1 MVSNMKDEYKQKL
14 DDVLSELEIIRE
26 WINKDRN
33 KFDVK
38 TKYLI
43 SYAVVK
49 ASGSIET
56 VFKQIIFDFLVFNAR
71 QETSKYLEKMILDSS
86 SNPKTGNM
94 SNMLQNISSEKRNI
108 FDQKVKESDKK
119 DKLNSLVQLRNDFA
133 HGGNINISIDTII
146 TYYDAG
152 RSILDILDDTIN
164 ENV

>member
-1 MVSNMKDEYKQKL
+1 MVLNMKYEYKQKL

-49 ASGSIET
+49 ASGTIET

-94 SNMLQNISSEKRNI
+94 SNILQNISSEKRNI

-119 DKLNSLVQLRNDFA
+119 DKLNSLVQLRNDLA

>member
-1 MVSNMKDEYKQKL
+1 MVLNMKYEYKQKL

-49 ASGSIET
+49 ASGTIET

-94 SNMLQNISSEKRNI
+94 SNILQNISSEKRNI

-133 HGGNINISIDTII
+133 HGGNINISIDTIT